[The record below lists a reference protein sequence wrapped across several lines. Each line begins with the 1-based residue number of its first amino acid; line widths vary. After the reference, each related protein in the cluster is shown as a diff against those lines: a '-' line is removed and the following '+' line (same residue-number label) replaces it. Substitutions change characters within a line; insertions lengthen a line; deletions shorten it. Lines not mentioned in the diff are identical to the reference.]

1 MADVAL
7 TSKAARWAN
16 GQALLGVFA
25 AAALVWTLVGAG
37 AQGLAFYWIMGMAF
51 GFVFQRSR
59 LCFTAAFRDLFLM
72 QDGRLMR
79 AVLAGLAIATV
90 GFTVVMMD
98 LLPRTGFGSVPSG
111 AHVSPVG
118 IHLIAGGL
126 LFGFGMVVAG
136 GCVSGSLYRVGE
148 GYVASWAAVAGMLLG
163 LELGSHTW
171 NWWWSFSMG
180 GGPVLWLPNYLG
192 YGGSVTLVLAALAAL
207 YLTVLWWES
216 RRPPLLAWSP
226 PREPASAGVGAH
238 LRSEARKVFVHGW
251 PALAGGV
258 ALAGLNI
265 LLFVDDHPLGVTGEL
280 AVWADRAAGLVQL
293 SAPPFIGE
301 VLAGCNLVLMQGAS
315 WLTDTFFLDTG
326 LVFGSF
332 VAALGAREFKLRFP
346 REKRR
351 YLQSVGGGVFM
362 GYGAT
367 IAIGCTIGAFFSAI
381 PSLSVSGWI
390 FAAALLGGSYLGVKA
405 LRFLP

>member
-1 MADVAL
+1 M
-7 TSKAARWAN
+7 
-16 GQALLGVFA
+16 
-25 AAALVWTLVGAG
+25 
-37 AQGLAFYWIMGMAF
+37 
-51 GFVFQRSR
+51 
-59 LCFTAAFRDLFLM
+59 
-72 QDGRLMR
+72 
-79 AVLAGLAIATV
+79 
-90 GFTVVMMD
+90 
-98 LLPRTGFGSVPSG
+98 
-111 AHVSPVG
+111 
-118 IHLIAGGL
+118 
-126 LFGFGMVVAG
+126 
-136 GCVSGSLYRVGE
+136 
-148 GYVASWAAVAGMLLG
+148 
-163 LELGSHTW
+163 
-171 NWWWSFSMG
+171 
-180 GGPVLWLPNYLG
+180 
-192 YGGSVTLVLAALAAL
+192 
-207 YLTVLWWES
+207 
-216 RRPPLLAWSP
+216 
-226 PREPASAGVGAH
+226 
-238 LRSEARKVFVHGW
+238 FVHGW